1 MVGSALIRAL
11 KKRGIADDRILT
23 APRDTVDLCN
33 QNAVDDWMGTHKPDV
48 IFLAAAKVGGIVAN
62 RDEPAA
68 FLYDNLM
75 IQSNVIHAAHRHQ
88 ADKLVFLGSSCIYPK
103 DAPQPITEDRLMT
116 GPLEKTNDAYAIA
129 KIAGIKL
136 CQSYR
141 MQYGADFISVMPC
154 NLYGPGDYYDALRSH
169 VIPAMLMKFDHA
181 VQNGDTN
188 ITLWGT
194 GTPLREFLYVDD
206 CAEAILHA
214 ATHYTG
220 TGDTEQNAAKTGDMS
235 HINIG
240 SGHEISIRDLAQM
253 IASITGFDGDITF
266 DPSMPD
272 GVARKIMD
280 SRKINALGWHPATPL
295 EDGIKLAYKDYKDR
309 HASAPTQDR

>member
-11 KKRGIADDRILT
+11 KKRGITDDKILT

-75 IQSNVIHAAHRHQ
+75 IQNNVIPAAHRHQ

-129 KIAGIKL
+129 KIAGIKH
-136 CQSYR
+136 CQS
-141 MQYGADFISVMPC
+141 
-154 NLYGPGDYYDALRSH
+154 NH
-169 VIPAMLMKFDHA
+169 
-181 VQNGDTN
+181 
-188 ITLWGT
+188 
-194 GTPLREFLYVDD
+194 
-206 CAEAILHA
+206 
-214 ATHYTG
+214 
-220 TGDTEQNAAKTGDMS
+220 
-235 HINIG
+235 
-240 SGHEISIRDLAQM
+240 
-253 IASITGFDGDITF
+253 
-266 DPSMPD
+266 
-272 GVARKIMD
+272 
-280 SRKINALGWHPATPL
+280 
-295 EDGIKLAYKDYKDR
+295 
-309 HASAPTQDR
+309 TQ